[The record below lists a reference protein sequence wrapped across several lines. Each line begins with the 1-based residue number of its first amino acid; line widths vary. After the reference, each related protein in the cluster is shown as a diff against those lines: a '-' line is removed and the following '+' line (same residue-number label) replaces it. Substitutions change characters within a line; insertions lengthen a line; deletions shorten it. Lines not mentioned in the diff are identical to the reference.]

1 MNMKSSS
8 WIFLRVRNRK
18 TMIGRILMPINMA
31 VDFILALI
39 PKKLL
44 IFIIIALILALYFG
58 FTYEF

>member
-1 MNMKSSS
+1 
-8 WIFLRVRNRK
+8 
-18 TMIGRILMPINMA
+18 MIGLILAPIKIA

>member
-1 MNMKSSS
+1 
-8 WIFLRVRNRK
+8 
-18 TMIGRILMPINMA
+18 MIGRILTPINMA

-44 IFIIIALILALYFG
+44 IFIVIALILALYFG